1 MSAVKT
7 TTLVL
12 LAALIAGGAGFFIA
26 RKTAPRAPA
35 SSAAANG
42 APRKIKFY
50 QSPMHP
56 WIKSDKP
63 GKCTICGMDL
73 APVYEGDAG
82 FDKGDSTLV
91 TLQPATAAVI
101 GVETSPVTRGP
112 LTRALRVTGVLDD
125 DETLHRI
132 LSARVPGR
140 IEKLHVNTI
149 GATVE
154 AGAPLATLYSPDMLT
169 AQRQYIERLRASA
182 AYTEAER
189 SEARERLML
198 LGLESDDIARLEQ
211 TQQPTATYTLRAPAA
226 GTVITRNVYEG
237 QYVQA
242 NDRLFEI
249 GDFTHLWFIFDAYEA
264 DLPWLRTGQPV
275 DVSIPSL
282 QGETITAPIDFID
295 PNLNEITRT
304 ARVRVVIDNT
314 DRRFLHR
321 QTAYGRVHISLP
333 DKLLVPRSALVFTQ
347 DTPIVYVDKTNNT
360 YEPRPVTLGPAGDRE
375 YAVLSGLREG
385 DRVVTQGALLIDG
398 QAQLARA
405 AQGSSGTGDSPVGS
419 GGMAG
424 PAMHSE
430 HGRAA
435 QATQPA
441 QPASADIAALT
452 PLVLATADAAAA
464 LAADDLATYQ
474 KQIPSIQ
481 TALADYIE
489 KAPNAKSGP
498 LAQFTA
504 GLKPGPTIKDA
515 RASYEVFSTAV
526 ADIAKAAHLH
536 HSGVVRIYQCP
547 MSPVLG
553 TGRWVQRAAPAS
565 AAELANPFFGS
576 AMLECGEE
584 IK

>member
-7 TTLVL
+7 ATLIL
-12 LAALIAGGAGFFIA
+12 LTALAAGSTGYFLA
-26 RKTAPRAPA
+26 RKTASSHAPA
-35 SSAAANG
+35 AASANG
-42 APRKIKFY
+42 ERKIRFY

-56 WIKSDKP
+56 WIKSERP

-82 FDKGDSTLV
+82 FDKGNGSLI

-112 LTRALRVTGVLDD
+112 LVRTLRVTGVLDD

-140 IEKLHVNTI
+140 IEKLFVNTI
-149 GATVE
+149 GASVE

-169 AQRQYIERLRASA
+169 AQRQYLERFRAA
-182 AYTEAER
+182 AAFADAER
-189 SEARERLML
+189 SEARERLLL
-198 LGLESDDIARLEQ
+198 LGLEPDDITRLEQ
-211 TQQPTATYTLRAPAA
+211 TQQPSAIHTLRAPAA
-226 GTVITRNVYEG
+226 GTVISRNVYEG

-264 DLPWLRTGQPV
+264 DLPWLRPGQAV

-282 QGETITAPIDFID
+282 HGETITAPIAFID
-295 PNLNEITRT
+295 PNLNEMTRT

-314 DRRFLHR
+314 ARRFLHR
-321 QTAYGRVHISLP
+321 QTAYGLVHISLP
-333 DKLLVPRSALVFTQ
+333 GRLLVPRTALVFTQ
-347 DTPIVYVDKTNNT
+347 RQPIVYVDKTGNT
-360 YEPRPVTLGPAGDRE
+360 YEPRAVTLGPAGDDH
-375 YAVLSGLREG
+375 YAVQSGLREG

-398 QAQLARA
+398 QAQIARQSGMGSQPAPEHAHDVHA
-405 AQGSSGTGDSPVGS
+405 A
-419 GGMAG
+419 
-424 PAMHSE
+424 
-430 HGRAA
+430 
-435 QATQPA
+435 QPA
-441 QPASADIAALT
+441 QSDSADIAALT
-452 PLVLATADAAAA
+452 PLVLAAADAAAA
-464 LAADDLATYQ
+464 LAADDLAAYQ
-474 KQIPSIQ
+474 KQIPAIQ

-504 GLKPGPTIKDA
+504 GLKPGPAIKDA

-526 ADIAKAAHLH
+526 ADLAKAARLH
-536 HSGVVRIYQCP
+536 HSGAVRIYQCP
-547 MSPVLG
+547 MTPVLG
-553 TGRWVQRAAPAS
+553 TGRWVQRAAPSS
-565 AAELANPFFGS
+565 AAALANPFFGS